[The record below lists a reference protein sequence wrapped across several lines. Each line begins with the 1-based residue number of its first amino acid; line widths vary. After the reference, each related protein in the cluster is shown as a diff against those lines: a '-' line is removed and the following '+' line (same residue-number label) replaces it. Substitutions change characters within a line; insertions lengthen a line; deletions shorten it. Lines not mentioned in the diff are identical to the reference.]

1 MINWSELTRK
11 IEKIV
16 LVVRWMIFN
25 PVHRIYPEMAYSP
38 WREIGFH
45 ACFVSLFRRPA
56 RRVLLSHDVAVET
69 DRGDCCPAPRTDNT
83 LRTMSD
89 NCPSDPVRPSALPCQ
104 SEVKFYV
111 KQATSRSLC
120 MPSDEND
127 RPACKGLGL
136 KYISYTL
143 SILWEKIKSC
153 IEHDF
158 WRGKIGNSLRK
169 IRPKETLDCP
179 KNINVRRFADVS
191 PWKNRKSLKNHTVS
205 SGLNAQYPTRNA
217 PPVWPRSYKYCTR
230 LEDNLRH
237 LGWALQQKSFAYS
250 ITLSF
255 WPTLTL

>member
-1 MINWSELTRK
+1 LICDGERELFCCDLQGDPCPAYHFRSSMPLLPSK
-11 IEKIV
+11 S
-16 LVVRWMIFN
+16 N
-25 PVHRIYPEMAYSP
+25 PFSVGQHVGI
-38 WREIGFH
+38 
-45 ACFVSLFRRPA
+45 
-56 RRVLLSHDVAVET
+56 LLSHDVAVET
-69 DRGDCCPAPRTDNT
+69 DRGDCCRAPRSDNT

-120 MPSDEND
+120 MPSDESD
-127 RPACKGLGL
+127 RLACKF

-179 KNINVRRFADVS
+179 KNINVCRFADVS
-191 PWKNRKSLKNHTVS
+191 P
-205 SGLNAQYPTRNA
+205 
-217 PPVWPRSYKYCTR
+217 
-230 LEDNLRH
+230 
-237 LGWALQQKSFAYS
+237 
-250 ITLSF
+250 
-255 WPTLTL
+255 